1 MKEDDFD
8 LNEFM
13 GGSDDQEKKLEMYR
27 EKMIE
32 DAIYENYRRITEN
45 GLSEFHMRH
54 LVTSELIAL
63 KQTLNT
69 MLEFFVDPEREA
81 YEKCAVLSK
90 EIEKIESILSLKNTV
105 DI

>member
-13 GGSDDQEKKLEMYR
+13 GGSDDLEKKLEMYR

-63 KQTLNT
+63 KQLRIQNN
-69 MLEFFVDPEREA
+69 FKNEA
-81 YEKCAVLSK
+81 
-90 EIEKIESILSLKNTV
+90 SLY
-105 DI
+105 